1 MAGKMERSAVVVKA
15 EARGQLYHAM
25 VSPPVGRGVKERY
38 AFLWRSPAQPTF
50 SRLIEGSRP
59 AWSPDG
65 SEIFFAREG
74 DIWKVAIDGG
84 TPILLLK
91 SDAGAAWPR
100 WSPDGNQILFS
111 RNNDGDT
118 VILLLDGV
126 KTRVRLIGVDT
137 PETVHPRKPVEYYG
151 REASMFVKNL
161 LRGESVFVEYETGA
175 SRTDIR
181 SHTGLPI
188 RGLERRGRV

>member
-1 MAGKMERSAVVVKA
+1 MERSAVVVKA

-65 SEIFFAREG
+65 SEICFAREG

-100 WSPDGNQILFS
+100 WSVSAIKAPPSRIRRSVCVCKREPLSVSVWDTDG
-111 RNNDGDT
+111 
-118 VILLLDGV
+118 
-126 KTRVRLIGVDT
+126 
-137 PETVHPRKPVEYYG
+137 
-151 REASMFVKNL
+151 
-161 LRGESVFVEYETGA
+161 
-175 SRTDIR
+175 
-181 SHTGLPI
+181 
-188 RGLERRGRV
+188 